1 MKILFSI
8 TYFDP
13 YISGLTIYVV
23 RLARALAKKGYTASV
38 LCMQHD
44 PRLSQKE
51 TRDGVIVYRA
61 KPVMALSKGFLSL
74 QWLFRSWKLVKEAD
88 AVIVNLPQFE
98 GVVPA
103 LIGRLMGKK
112 VIAIY
117 HCEIVLSNT
126 FIDQIIQSL
135 VELSNVVSLLL
146 SDTVVTYTDDFA
158 KRSRLLRW
166 VKHKVRTV
174 YPPIVAPLIDTV
186 VQKRLKKQIGKTDV
200 IIGVAARLAREK
212 GIECLLEALPLV
224 NRHPGLRAGIQGKKQ
239 WIPGQARNDK
249 EAVKIV
255 VAGPM
260 EPVGEGEYKQEILQL
275 VRKHKHQVVF
285 LGSLSQR
292 EIGAFYSLLNVLV
305 LPSINSTE
313 AFGMVQV
320 EAMYCGVPVVTTNL
334 PGVRVPIAL
343 TGMGIVVPPKNS
355 QKLADAIV
363 EIIKNK
369 ERYIKPKAFIE
380 KEFSFDKTLKFYQN
394 LL

>member
-117 HCEIVLSNT
+117 
-126 FIDQIIQSL
+126 
-135 VELSNVVSLLL
+135 
-146 SDTVVTYTDDFA
+146 
-158 KRSRLLRW
+158 
-166 VKHKVRTV
+166 
-174 YPPIVAPLIDTV
+174 
-186 VQKRLKKQIGKTDV
+186 
-200 IIGVAARLAREK
+200 
-212 GIECLLEALPLV
+212 
-224 NRHPGLRAGIQGKKQ
+224 
-239 WIPGQARNDK
+239 
-249 EAVKIV
+249 
-255 VAGPM
+255 
-260 EPVGEGEYKQEILQL
+260 
-275 VRKHKHQVVF
+275 
-285 LGSLSQR
+285 
-292 EIGAFYSLLNVLV
+292 
-305 LPSINSTE
+305 
-313 AFGMVQV
+313 
-320 EAMYCGVPVVTTNL
+320 
-334 PGVRVPIAL
+334 
-343 TGMGIVVPPKNS
+343 
-355 QKLADAIV
+355 
-363 EIIKNK
+363 
-369 ERYIKPKAFIE
+369 
-380 KEFSFDKTLKFYQN
+380 
-394 LL
+394 